1 MAELSD
7 FLSTN
12 RRQWDAEVWDG
23 LIQTI
28 AAELAPLKEQLN
40 IQKEVTDAIIA
51 RGLTVIEQEIA
62 PLVGQADEI
71 LENATIELAAKLV
84 RFEAKV
90 VGGTVLTS
98 SSTSATLANAAT
110 INLTIPAA
118 DREFFAP
125 TPYISLSRAS
135 SVANWAIGKVNSFNR
150 LTGSLA
156 VTLEQVAGA
165 GGPYADWIITSLPGA
180 SMLQKWYYDQTV
192 TLRQAVADDK
202 STTTTASA
210 TAVSSKDTAVAA
222 KNTAVQAATDVRQA
236 IAVPLVTPTAPVE
249 GQLWYDGAVVRV
261 YDPLLGFTP
270 VVTASLG
277 GIRFERGT
285 FGTSPSGT
293 ITVGGGFSSVMV
305 FVNGVLLAETADY
318 TAISPNVQILAPV
331 QGDEYFI
338 WAYKAIDA
346 TDYYTKEEA
355 NTRFVVSDGGTY

>member
-7 FLSTN
+7 FLST
-12 RRQWDAEVWDG
+12 RKRDWSSEVWDG
-23 LIQTI
+23 LINAI

-98 SSTSATLANAAT
+98 SSSSATLANAAT

-156 VTLEQVAGA
+156 ITLEQVVGA

-180 SMLQKWYYDQTV
+180 AMLQQRFYEQTV
-192 TLRQAVADDK
+192 ALRQAVAEDK
-202 STTTTASA
+202 TTTTSASSA
-210 TAVSSKDTAVAA
+210 AVSAKDTAVSA
-222 KNTAVQAATDVRQA
+222 KNTSVQAVTDIRKMV
-236 IAVPLVTPTAPVE
+236 AVPIVTPVAPVE
-249 GQLWYDGAVVRV
+249 GQLWWDGSVVRV
-261 YDPLLGFTP
+261 YDPVLGFIP
-270 VVTASLG
+270 AVSASIG
-277 GIRFERGT
+277 GMSFVKGT
-285 FGTSPSGT
+285 FGANPTGT
-293 ITVGGGFSSVMV
+293 ILVGGGFTSVMV
-305 FVNGVLLAETADY
+305 FVNGALLSETADY
-318 TAISPNVQILAPV
+318 TATSPNVKVLLPL

-338 WAYKAIDA
+338 WAYNAVD
-346 TDYYTKEEA
+346 TSDYFTKEEA
-355 NTRFVVSDGGTY
+355 NNRFALGDGGTY